1 MNASASPRPWP
12 RPATAGE
19 APAPRG
25 SGSPPTQAADAG
37 QAATRPGPVAWVLL
51 VLIRSYQRW
60 ISPALAPRCRF
71 YPSCSAYAVT
81 AIERFGAGRGSLLA
95 AWRLLKCQPFHPGG
109 IDHVP
114 TRPGRG

>member
-1 MNASASPRPWP
+1 MNVTISHR
-12 RPATAGE
+12 AT
-19 APAPRG
+19 PHP
-25 SGSPPTQAADAG
+25 ADAG
-37 QAATRPGPVAWVLL
+37 GLGGGREREVPRAGDGTGRAAGRPGPVARVLL
-51 VLIRSYQRW
+51 ALIHSYQRW

-114 TRPGRG
+114 TRPGRE